1 MALPFDD
8 ELTQFLAQNIWL
20 DPLLLPSKFPLPTEL
35 ITPPPITSTSF
46 TFPNLSNTSTTSPN
60 TNNFNAYNNSNN
72 NNPFINSNRRPTK
85 PTKNKSHNAIE
96 RRYRNNINERIAE
109 LKAAVPA
116 LQHTREINN
125 KADNSFNGD
134 NNINEDDS
142 EEYVDGVAVATKINK
157 ATIMKKATEYI
168 VHLQNTNE
176 QLKKE
181 NQILEQLIQQL
192 PGGIPVFARYTSM
205 KHHQKQQKQLQ
216 QENEEDDEFD
226 YQLQQQEQE
235 NQHHHQQQN
244 TFMALFMCLSFSMDQ
259 NSTSTTNPHNDRN
272 VLGSSYSTGTP
283 SYDIWAIIRLAL
295 LVICLVVL
303 LFRRHHDEKQSTLML
318 LCSLA
323 AESLHLVIRHTFGW
337 MSARPSSSHEQET
350 ERWIDIHA
358 NPSSST
364 VLRLYACVRMI
375 NISPPHLLTYAYA
388 CAAMQFYP
396 YSTLVAR
403 YFWRLAMYET
413 DDDMLVWDVHQ
424 QPPCEDTML
433 DSQAW
438 KEAVERGADLSELSR
453 LHLLDNLRTELGRL
467 IISVTSSPPPKFE
480 KNNEEQTAF
489 ERILYEEHQQHHH
502 SFPRWLAAVGATV
515 EALWQSDVEAAERAV
530 AVIEREEDLLKV
542 KIKLVLQ
549 AAIRLQRGD
558 LTGIDLLNETD
569 ALQKKIKKVLG
580 YRRQQ
585 LPRTRP
591 VGLEGETMALAE
603 FVACLA
609 GLHAW
614 IEAWRLGTKKASE
627 QIKAQTLVLRRM
639 MRCSTLEKLP
649 AHQILVD
656 RLSRLGYFVSP
667 NGSDDD
673 EDEEE
678 YYDDDDD
685 EQTRP
690 AKALDILRGLA

>member
-35 ITPPPITSTSF
+35 ITPPSLAPPPPFLPSPLHFSPPPPPTTTTPT
-46 TFPNLSNTSTTSPN
+46 TF
-60 TNNFNAYNNSNN
+60 FSNN
-72 NNPFINSNRRPTK
+72 NNNNNNNNSNK

-116 LQHTREINN
+116 LQHTRQA
-125 KADNSFNGD
+125 KADETSSTGNA
-134 NNINEDDS
+134 NIDEDS
-142 EEYVDGVAVATKINK
+142 EEYVDGVAVASKINK
-157 ATIMKKATEYI
+157 ATIMRKATEYI
-168 VHLQNTNE
+168 VHLQHTND
-176 QLKKE
+176 QLKRE
-181 NQILEQLIQQL
+181 NQILEQLMQQL
-192 PGGIPVFARYTSM
+192 PGGIPVLTRYRGM
-205 KHHQKQQKQLQ
+205 K
-216 QENEEDDEFD
+216 
-226 YQLQQQEQE
+226 LQQQQRKQQQQDDDLQGEDEDDQQQFQQQQQQQQ
-235 NQHHHQQQN
+235 QHHHHQQQQN

-259 NSTSTTNPHNDRN
+259 NITSLTTHA
-272 VLGSSYSTGTP
+272 LASSHPSSPP
-283 SYDIWAIIRLAL
+283 SYDIWALIRGSL
-295 LVICLVVL
+295 LVICLVFL
-303 LFRRHHDEKQSTLML
+303 LYRRHHYEKQSTLLL

-323 AESLHLVIRHTFGW
+323 AESAQLVIRHTFGW
-337 MSARPSSSHEQET
+337 SQHQHDGQEA

-358 NPSSST
+358 NPSSSPL
-364 VLRLYACVRMI
+364 VRLYACVRMI
-375 NISPPHLLTYAYA
+375 NVACPDQLTYVYA

-396 YSTLVAR
+396 YCTWISR
-403 YFWRLAMYET
+403 HFWRLAMYET

-424 QPPCEDTML
+424 QPPCEDAML

-438 KEAVERGADLSELSR
+438 KEAVERGADLDELSR

-467 IISVTSSPPPKFE
+467 VISVTSSPPPVSE
-480 KNNEEQTAF
+480 KKNSDEEQTAF
-489 ERILYEEHQQHHH
+489 ERILYNDDHCHEHA
-502 SFPRWLAAVGATV
+502 FPRWLAAVGATV
-515 EALWQSDVEAAERAV
+515 EALWQSDVAAAERAV
-530 AVIEREEDLLKV
+530 AVIEHEKDLLKV
-542 KIKLVLQ
+542 KIKVVLQ
-549 AAIRLQRGD
+549 AAVRIQKGD
-558 LTGIDLLNETD
+558 LTGIELLNETD

-580 YRRQQ
+580 YRRP
-585 LPRTRP
+585 PRERGP

-603 FVACLA
+603 FVVCLA

-614 IEAWRLGTKKASE
+614 IEAWRLGVKAFE

-649 AHQILVD
+649 AHQVLVD

-667 NGSDDD
+667 SGSDD
-673 EDEEE
+673 EEE
-678 YYDDDDD
+678 DDYDDENDD